1 MLSAFSSRQRAAL
14 AVIAAVSVIGG
25 IMHYAGVPGLIVF
38 PVVTVALAGLAWV
51 VALGT
56 DALGHHF
63 GPGVTGVL
71 QSTLG
76 NLPELFVVIF
86 ALNAGEV
93 VVAQTSLLGSLF
105 ANALLVLGMV
115 IIAGARAS
123 PDGVMRFQRRLPN
136 DTATLLLLAVFIIA
150 LLGISVS
157 THDNASAHRV
167 TISAAGAV
175 VLLAVYGTWLYSY
188 LRADERVTPDSATP
202 HHSAPDDV
210 TPEDIAA
217 ESVTP
222 EGEGATEAQHDPTL
236 SLRGALGLLAVA
248 GVGAAFIS
256 DWFIV
261 ALNPAIQALHLSKA
275 FAGLVIVAVAGNAVE
290 NFAGISLAA
299 KGKMDDAVS
308 VVKNSVAQIAVFLFP
323 LLVLISLLFATPLT
337 FVLAPV
343 YIGALL
349 ITALV
354 VWQVSGDGEAT
365 IPEGAALIGIYLMLA
380 LLTFFE

>member
-1 MLSAFSSRQRAAL
+1 MLAAFSPRQRIGLAAI
-14 AVIAAVSVIGG
+14 AVLSVVSGAL
-25 IMHYAGVPGLIVF
+25 HYAGVPGLVVF
-38 PVVTVALAGLAWV
+38 PIVTVALGGLAWI

-56 DALGHHF
+56 EALGQHF

-105 ANALLVLGMV
+105 ANALLVMGLV
-115 IIAGARAS
+115 IIVGARAS

-136 DTATLLLLAVFIIA
+136 DTATLLLLATFIIV

-157 THDNASAHRV
+157 TQDRASSHRV
-167 TISAAGAV
+167 AISAAGAV
-175 VLLAVYGTWLYSY
+175 VLLAVYFTWLYSY
-188 LRADERVTPDSATP
+188 LRADTRASEDEP
-202 HHSAPDDV
+202 AP
-210 TPEDIAA
+210 
-217 ESVTP
+217 
-222 EGEGATEAQHDPTL
+222 EAGNVPSL
-236 SLRGALGLLAVA
+236 SLRGSLALLAVA

-256 DWFIV
+256 DWFIA
-261 ALNPAIQALHLSKA
+261 ALNPAMEALHLSKA
-275 FAGLVIVAVAGNAVE
+275 FAGLVIVAIAGNAVE
-290 NFAGISLAA
+290 NFAGITLAA

-308 VVKNSVAQIAVFLFP
+308 IVKNSVAQIAVFLFP
-323 LLVLISLLFATPLT
+323 LLVLVSLLFTAHLT

-349 ITALV
+349 VTALV
-354 VWQVSGDGEAT
+354 LWQVSGDGEAT

-380 LLTFFE
+380 FLTFFE

>member
-1 MLSAFSSRQRAAL
+1 MLSAFSSRQRVALL
-14 AVIAAVSVIGG
+14 AVGAVSAISGA
-25 IMHYAGVPGLIVF
+25 MHFAGMPGLAVF
-38 PVVTVALAGLAWV
+38 PVVTVALAGLAWM

-56 DALGHHF
+56 DQLGHHF

-86 ALNAGEV
+86 ALKAGEI

-105 ANALLVLGMV
+105 ANALLVMGLV
-115 IIAGARAS
+115 FIAGARAS
-123 PDGVMRFQRRLPN
+123 PDGIMRFKTRLPN
-136 DTATLLLLAVFIIA
+136 DTATLLLLAVFIIT

-157 THDNASAHRV
+157 THDKAAAHKV
-167 TISAAGAV
+167 AISAAGAV
-175 VLLAVYGTWLYSY
+175 VLLAVYFTWLYSY
-188 LRADERVTPDSATP
+188 LRADTRDEPSATTSGDDG
-202 HHSAPDDV
+202 SATGGP
-210 TPEDIAA
+210 A
-217 ESVTP
+217 
-222 EGEGATEAQHDPTL
+222 L
-236 SLRGALGLLAVA
+236 SLRGAIGLLAVA

-256 DWFIV
+256 DWFV
-261 ALNPAIQALHLSKA
+261 AALTPAMDALHLSKA
-275 FAGLVIVAVAGNAVE
+275 FAGLVIVAIAGNAVE
-290 NFAGISLAA
+290 NFAGITLAA

-323 LLVLISLLFATPLT
+323 VLVLVSLLFATPLT

-354 VWQVSGDGEAT
+354 LWQVSGDGEAT
-365 IPEGAALIGIYLMLA
+365 IPEGAALIGIYLILA
-380 LLTFFE
+380 FLTFYE

>member
-1 MLSAFSSRQRAAL
+1 MLSAFSGRQRVAL
-14 AVIAAVSVIGG
+14 GAIGAVSLLGG
-25 IMHYAGVPGLIVF
+25 AMHYAGVAGLVVF
-38 PVVTVALAGLAWV
+38 PVVTVALGGLAWM

-56 DALGHHF
+56 DALGDHF

-86 ALNAGEV
+86 ALKAGEV

-105 ANALLVLGMV
+105 ANALLVMGLV

-136 DTATLLLLAVFIIA
+136 DTATLLLLAVFIIV
-150 LLGISVS
+150 LLGISVT
-157 THDNASAHRV
+157 THDRAASHKVA
-167 TISAAGAV
+167 ISAAGAV
-175 VLLAVYGTWLYSY
+175 VLLAVYFTWLYSY
-188 LRADERVTPDSATP
+188 VRADKREATADDSAT
-202 HHSAPDDV
+202 D
-210 TPEDIAA
+210 
-217 ESVTP
+217 
-222 EGEGATEAQHDPTL
+222 EAGDRPAL

-256 DWFIV
+256 DWFIA
-261 ALNPAIQALHLSKA
+261 ALNPAMNALHLSKA
-275 FAGLVIVAVAGNAVE
+275 FAGLVIVAIAGNAVE
-290 NFAGISLAA
+290 NFAGITLAA

-323 LLVLISLLFATPLT
+323 VLVLVSLLFATPLT

-365 IPEGAALIGIYLMLA
+365 IPEGAALIGIYVMLA
-380 LLTFFE
+380 FLTFYE

>member
-1 MLSAFSSRQRAAL
+1 MLAAFRPRQRAAL
-14 AVIAAVSVIGG
+14 AAIAAVAAIGG
-25 IMHYAGVPGLIVF
+25 VLHYAGVAGLVVF

-56 DALGHHF
+56 DALGDHF
-63 GPGVTGVL
+63 GPGATGVL

-86 ALNAGEV
+86 ALKAGEI

-105 ANALLVLGMV
+105 ANALLVMGLV

-123 PDGVMRFQRRLPN
+123 PDGVMRFERRLPN

-157 THDNASAHRV
+157 TQDRASEHRV
-167 TISAAGAV
+167 AISAAGAV
-175 VLLAVYGTWLYSY
+175 VLLAVYFTWLYSY
-188 LRADERVTPDSATP
+188 LRADTRETPDGGAP
-202 HHSAPDDV
+202 AGEAAPDGGDA
-210 TPEDIAA
+210 P
-217 ESVTP
+217 P
-222 EGEGATEAQHDPTL
+222 L
-236 SLRGALGLLAVA
+236 SLRAALGLLAVA
-248 GVGAAFIS
+248 GVGAAFVS
-256 DWFIV
+256 DWFIA
-261 ALNPAIQALHLSKA
+261 ALNPAIEALHLSKA
-275 FAGLVIVAVAGNAVE
+275 FAGLVIVAIAGNAVE

-323 LLVLISLLFATPLT
+323 VLVLVSLLFATPLT

-365 IPEGAALIGIYLMLA
+365 IPEGAALIGIYVMLA
-380 LLTFFE
+380 FLTFFE

>member
-1 MLSAFSSRQRAAL
+1 
-14 AVIAAVSVIGG
+14 
-25 IMHYAGVPGLIVF
+25 
-38 PVVTVALAGLAWV
+38 VTVALAGLAWM

-56 DALGHHF
+56 DALGEHF
-63 GPGVTGVL
+63 GPGLTGVL

-105 ANALLVLGMV
+105 ANALLVMGLV

-123 PDGVMRFQRRLPN
+123 PDGIMRFKTRLPN
-136 DTATLLLLAVFIIA
+136 DTATLLLLALFIIV
-150 LLGISVS
+150 LLGISVT
-157 THDNASAHRV
+157 THDNAARHKV
-167 TISAAGAV
+167 AISAAGAV
-175 VLLAVYGTWLYSY
+175 VLLAVYFTWLWSY
-188 LRADERVTPDSATP
+188 LRADTRDEAAAGDGEAASEAG
-202 HHSAPDDV
+202 HAP
-210 TPEDIAA
+210 A
-217 ESVTP
+217 
-222 EGEGATEAQHDPTL
+222 L

-256 DWFIV
+256 DWFIA
-261 ALNPAIQALHLSKA
+261 ALNPAMEALHLSKA
-275 FAGLVIVAVAGNAVE
+275 FAGLVIVAIAGNAVE
-290 NFAGISLAA
+290 NFAGITLAA
-299 KGKMDDAVS
+299 KGKSDDAVS

-323 LLVLISLLFATPLT
+323 VLVLISLLFATPLT

-354 VWQVSGDGEAT
+354 LWQVSGDGEAT
-365 IPEGAALIGIYLMLA
+365 IPEGAALVGIYLMLA
-380 LLTFFE
+380 VLTFFE